1 MIKKWIALSILS
13 LLLSLDQSVAKASR
27 PVEIGVSRID
37 ITPDHPV
44 RLTGYGNRTNVFDS
58 VEQKLWAKAL
68 VIAQKGKP
76 TMVWITLDLIGF
88 PGFFADAL
96 YERLVQKI
104 GLKDRAQLV
113 VSATH
118 THNGPETGVLVN
130 IFGKTL
136 PPEQLADVKLYR
148 DNLLDKLEKL
158 VVDAYSSKTRGKLS
172 WAVDQVTFAMNRRVL
187 EGGKWKDFGE
197 TPNGPVD
204 HDLPVLRA
212 TDLEGKLVALLIN
225 YACHGTTLVPE
236 HNFVHGDWMGA
247 TQDMIEKKY
256 PGATVMVAIGCAGDA
271 NPSPRGEFG
280 HVSQHATMITD
291 KIDKLLQA
299 DKFTALN
306 NIPVGK
312 MKKVE
317 LTFAHVPDVKEFV
330 EQSKLEAADGL
341 YARNSLSILAE
352 GGSIPS
358 TIPYPVQVWSFG
370 NQLAI
375 VFLGGEVVV
384 DYSLRIKREFIK
396 EKIWVNGYSND
407 VSIYIAS
414 KRLFTEGGYEVDGSM
429 PYYNHPSRLTE
440 DTEEKIIKA
449 VHELVPKEFL
459 K

>member
-1 MIKKWIALSILS
+1 
-13 LLLSLDQSVAKASR
+13 
-27 PVEIGVSRID
+27 
-37 ITPDHPV
+37 
-44 RLTGYGNRTNVFDS
+44 
-58 VEQKLWAKAL
+58 
-68 VIAQKGKP
+68 
-76 TMVWITLDLIGF
+76 
-88 PGFFADAL
+88 
-96 YERLVQKI
+96 
-104 GLKDRAQLV
+104 
-113 VSATH
+113 
-118 THNGPETGVLVN
+118 
-130 IFGKTL
+130 
-136 PPEQLADVKLYR
+136 
-148 DNLLDKLEKL
+148 
-158 VVDAYSSKTRGKLS
+158 
-172 WAVDQVTFAMNRRVL
+172 MNRRVL

-197 TPNGPVD
+197 VPNGPVD

-212 TDLEGKLVALLIN
+212 TDLDGKLVALLIN

-256 PGATVMVAIGCAGDA
+256 PGATAMVAIGCGGDA
-271 NPSPRGEFG
+271 NPSPRGEFV
-280 HVSQHATMITD
+280 HVNQHAVMITD

-317 LTFAHVPDVKEFV
+317 LTFAHVPDAKEFV
-330 EQSKLEAADGL
+330 EQQ
-341 YARNSLSILAE
+341 SLRLLRVFMPETVCRYLHE
-352 GGSIPS
+352 GGSISS
-358 TIPYPVQVWSFG
+358 TMSYPVQVWSFG

-396 EKIWVNGYSND
+396 EKIWVNAYSND
-407 VSIYIAS
+407 VSTYIAS

-440 DTEEKIIKA
+440 DTEEKIINA
-449 VHELVPKEFL
+449 VHELIPKKFL